1 MPAITVLIDSPPN
14 APYHVATLDAL
25 RHAIDAVDAPAGGT
39 SFAIDV
45 VQTDA
50 IGSIGDGVVLGPG
63 TPYNDPR
70 AAEDVVTSAR
80 ARGVPLVA
88 T

>member
-1 MPAITVLIDSPPN
+1 MPTITVLIDSPPA
-14 APYHVATLDAL
+14 APYHVATMAAL
-25 RHAIDAVDAPAGGT
+25 RHAIDVRDDRG

-45 VQTDA
+45 VNTDA
-50 IGSIGDGVVLGPG
+50 IGKLGDAVVVGPG

-70 AAEDVVTSAR
+70 AAEDAITGAR
-80 ARGVPLVA
+80 ERGVPLVA